1 MCNEQ
6 FSTEGFRRATAN
18 FVRFLCPLKAVYTTS
33 TKNKS
38 AIKIKVTPHK

>member
-6 FSTEGFRRATAN
+6 FSTEGFRRSTAN
-18 FVRFLCPLKAVYTTS
+18 FVRFLCPLEAVYTTS

-38 AIKIKVTPHK
+38 AINKLTIN